1 MSVSLRDFF
10 AAHAAA
16 ALVNRADTPAGIARR
31 AFDVADALLAER
43 QYREEL
49 EWLSTP
55 PESSLPSGSAG
66 SEIDLDMARPSDA
79 PAGEKLPAPHLLDEP
94 APLDEESE
102 PLVPSSRPA
111 DPEEEELSLLA
122 RLADEER
129 AEIVAMIETAGYVPA
144 WDPSWDD
151 RANMTDWDRDAH
163 WEHAVGAAPPTKRT
177 SDRPGLARTV
187 PGEQMELRLNGTEE
201 EAKRRTGSS

>member
-31 AFDVADALLAER
+31 AFDVADALLVER

-55 PESSLPSGSAG
+55 PESSSLPDV
-66 SEIDLDMARPSDA
+66 DLDIARPSDA
-79 PAGEKLPAPHLLDEP
+79 PAGEKLPVPHLLDEP
-94 APLDEESE
+94 APLEDESE
-102 PLVPSSRPA
+102 PLVPSVRPA
-111 DPEEEELSLLA
+111 DPEEEELALLS
-122 RLADEER
+122 RLAEDER
-129 AEIVAMIETAGYVPA
+129 SEIVAMIETAGYVPT

-163 WEHAVGAAPPTKRT
+163 WEHAVAAAPPTKRQ

-187 PGEQMELRLNGTEE
+187 PGQAEQMELRLGEDDPR
-201 EAKRRTGSS
+201 RRTGSS